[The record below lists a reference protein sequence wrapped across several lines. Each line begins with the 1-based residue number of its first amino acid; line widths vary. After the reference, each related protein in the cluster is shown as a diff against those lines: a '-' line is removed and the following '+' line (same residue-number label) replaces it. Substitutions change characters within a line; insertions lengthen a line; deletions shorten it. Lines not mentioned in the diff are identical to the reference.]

1 LLEQRED
8 TAVTNFLKEMQP
20 LLLERGL
27 RKSTPNAEV
36 RSVAHALTLVTLSQ
50 LVSENAPQKKTLVI
64 RFLLDAGLNYK
75 PGNLFDLNNVD
86 LQGADLSWIDLRGVA
101 LYKAKLNNANLY
113 RANLTEGVLN
123 SAQLKKVNL
132 KDSGLRDVML
142 SEANLAGADLRGA
155 LLTSAVLS
163 GADLRGADLRGA
175 YLRDAILGPIVM
187 GGPAIRVGE
196 EHDFILNS
204 GGSTVIAADL
214 RGADLKDIIWDKDTK
229 SPEKDNFKGAK
240 NISPALKQQLS
251 VDRLSAP

>member
-1 LLEQRED
+1 
-8 TAVTNFLKEMQP
+8 
-20 LLLERGL
+20 
-27 RKSTPNAEV
+27 
-36 RSVAHALTLVTLSQ
+36 
-50 LVSENAPQKKTLVI
+50 
-64 RFLLDAGLNYK
+64 
-75 PGNLFDLNNVD
+75 
-86 LQGADLSWIDLRGVA
+86 
-101 LYKAKLNNANLY
+101 
-113 RANLTEGVLN
+113 
-123 SAQLKKVNL
+123 
-132 KDSGLRDVML
+132 ML

-214 RGADLKDIIWDKDTK
+214 RGADLRAADLRGADLKDIIWDKDTK
-229 SPEKDNFKGAK
+229 WPEKDNFKGAK